1 MMMDPEQYTEQFK
14 NASYQEILKVKNEL
28 VSDITRFE
36 HDYNMEDPD
45 WEVKPG
51 PDVHYQWS
59 LKALGLIAPLLSN
72 AFNSEYEWGEKDME
86 DYGREMRKFYGN
98 NEV

>member
-1 MMMDPEQYTEQFK
+1 MMIDLKQYVEQFK

-28 VSDITRFE
+28 VSDITKFE
-36 HDYNMEDPD
+36 HDYDMEDPD

-72 AFNSEYEWGEKDME
+72 AFNREYELGEKDME
-86 DYGREMRKFYGN
+86 EYGGEMRKVYGA
-98 NEV
+98 E